1 MEALKTLGFSLIL
14 SKKIQAKPIEKHVG
28 RSSLHLPVDCI
39 KVRQHG
45 YDPNDR
51 RSGFMKQGVLIY
63 DTESERMDVRF
74 GLEEY
79 YGGLHCG
86 TCMDVFVGNR
96 WKPTRIEYDWGDK
109 GWYLVGI
116 PTSSISGLRVRIA

>member
-1 MEALKTLGFSLIL
+1 
-14 SKKIQAKPIEKHVG
+14 
-28 RSSLHLPVDCI
+28 
-39 KVRQHG
+39 
-45 YDPNDR
+45 
-51 RSGFMKQGVLIY
+51 MKQGVLIY

-109 GWYLVGI
+109 GWYPHFFHFRIKGEDGI
-116 PTSSISGLRVRIA
+116 KIMAYLFQRDAPNN